1 VTGLIG
7 AAQVRGPS
15 GGGERKIIVGFPEYG
30 PEDRLAA
37 RMAVSSLTSVS
48 VPKDQPRDEVSF
60 AAPEPI
66 DAGIAIGMPDGEQKE
81 TPSGSGRAQGNRQR
95 EGRHLWHR

>member
-1 VTGLIG
+1 VS
-7 AAQVRGPS
+7 PF
-15 GGGERKIIVGFPEYG
+15 RKIAFDSELVEIEG
-30 PEDRLAA
+30 DL
-37 RMAVSSLTSVS
+37 
-48 VPKDQPRDEVSF
+48 QPRDEVSF

-95 EGRHLWHR
+95 EGRHLWHRR